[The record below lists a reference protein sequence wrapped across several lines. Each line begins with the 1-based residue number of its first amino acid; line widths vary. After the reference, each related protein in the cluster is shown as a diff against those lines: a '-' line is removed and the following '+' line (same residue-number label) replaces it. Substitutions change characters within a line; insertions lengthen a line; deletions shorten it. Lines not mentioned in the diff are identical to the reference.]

1 MRKLLLKTIFYF
13 LLLTTLFISISSCK
27 KNSDKSSSTSVE
39 YKISPMNQYFT
50 LIKYNDNTGS
60 VVTISDPSQFNGG
73 IKDIS
78 ISTKP
83 FDARLETQINNTTA
97 QTINYTL
104 VIMVNGQAA
113 KSVQVS
119 SPPGV
124 ISSSFVEY
132 TVQ

>member
-1 MRKLLLKTIFYF
+1 MTKQFLKANFYF
-13 LLLTTLFISISSCK
+13 LLLTILFISISSCK

-60 VVTISDPSQFNGG
+60 PVTISDPSQFNSGV
-73 IKDIS
+73 KDIS

-83 FDARLETQINNTTA
+83 FDAKLETQINNTTA

-104 VIMVNGQAA
+104 VILVNGQAA

-124 ISSSFVEY
+124 VSSSSVEY

>member
-1 MRKLLLKTIFYF
+1 MKTTTYLLILIIVMVT
-13 LLLTTLFISISSCK
+13 ISSCK

-60 VVTISDPSQFNGG
+60 PVTISDPSQFNAGV
-73 IKDIS
+73 KDIS

-104 VIMVNGQAA
+104 VVLVNGQAA
-113 KSVQVS
+113 KAVQVS

-124 ISSSFVEY
+124 ISSSSVEY